1 MLAKNQTDKI
11 RFQAVLDNCVC
22 EAIGEIL
29 LKSLPRVGGREKK
42 NPVRFILVVSH
53 SSIESIKPK
62 K

>member
-1 MLAKNQTDKI
+1 MAKNQTDKI

-29 LKSLPRVGGREKK
+29 LKSLPMGRGEGKK
-42 NPVRFILVVSH
+42 IPVRFILVVSH